1 MKKIIACLLAAVLL
15 LAAVP
20 VLADESLEV
29 LKENFWQY
37 NNEYT
42 QFSCFYAKVQNK
54 SAEPVFITECD
65 LDMKD
70 ADGNVLVQDEFGSS
84 FGLLL
89 QPGEYT
95 YAWFYEYGDDQENA
109 ADCAFSWKEAA
120 PDGYSGTVRY
130 ESTAVLEKTQDEW
143 DTYLTIL
150 VSVTNPTEEPL
161 YDLSCLAVLLDAEDN
176 ILYIS
181 TDCAYD
187 LGIAPGSTVT
197 FRFFVPGCY
206 LEGKSLEGLKVDSL
220 ALVDRY

>member
-1 MKKIIACLLAAVLL
+1 MKKTVACLLAAVLL

-20 VLADESLEV
+20 ALAGESLEV

-54 SAEPVFITECD
+54 SAEPVMISECD

-70 ADGNVLVQDEFGSS
+70 ADGNVLVQDEFGSV
-84 FGLLL
+84 FGLVL

-95 YAWFYEYGDDQENA
+95 YASFYEYREGQEEV
-109 ADCAFSWKEAA
+109 ADCAFSCKETA
-120 PDGYSGTVRY
+120 PEDSCGTVRF

-197 FRFFVPGCY
+197 FRFSVPGYY
-206 LEGKSLEGLKVDSL
+206 LEGMSLEGLKVDSL
-220 ALVDRY
+220 ALVDSY